1 MSESVVSV
9 RHKIKPLS
17 ANEAA
22 RLGQL
27 QEVVVENFQ
36 SFVKVG
42 QALAEIRDRELYR
55 EDFHTFERYCKH
67 VFDIA
72 RGTAYRYIAAAEVVS
87 NVSKLE
93 TSGEIISMIPANEAQ
108 VRPLTLLK
116 PEQQMAVWK
125 AAVESAPRGKVT
137 ASHVAKVVK
146 GYIGQE
152 VKSKIRNAREKVDA
166 DQLLGA
172 EFRDAFQ
179 VFADRIEAARDTGYK
194 TTSRLQIVK
203 HLDALRAI
211 VAEDGA
217 EVEDMPL
224 MSDDRLKLLSAGF
237 CMYRTDQSNMCIKVF
252 SKDVAWGKHSGPFES
267 AAAMEREFKAIMQD
281 PMNVRG

>member
-1 MSESVVSV
+1 MTEAVVV
-9 RHKIKPLS
+9 VGDKIRPLS
-17 ANEAA
+17 AYEEA

-27 QEVVVENFQ
+27 QTVIVENFK

-55 EDFHTFERYCKH
+55 ADFRTFERYCKH

-72 RGTAYRYIAAAEVVS
+72 RGTAYRYIAAAEVVD

-93 TSGEIISMIPANEAQ
+93 TSGEIMSMIPANEAQ

-116 PEQQMAVWK
+116 PDQQLAVWK
-125 AAVESAPRGKVT
+125 AAVETAPKGKVT

-146 GYIGQE
+146 GFIGQD

-172 EFRDAFQ
+172 EFQTAFNALMDQ
-179 VFADRIEAARDTGYK
+179 IEFARDSGYK
-194 TTSRLQIVK
+194 TTSRMQIIA
-203 HLDALRAI
+203 HLDQLRATI
-211 VAEDGA
+211 AEDGA
-217 EVEDMPL
+217 EVEPPAM
-224 MSDDRLKLLSAGF
+224 MAEDRSKLHDAGF
-237 CMYRTDQSNMCIKVF
+237 SLFRMVESSRTITQYPGWS
-252 SKDVAWGKHSGPFES
+252 KHSGPYES
-267 AAAMEREFKAIMQD
+267 VAAMERAFRALMLE

>member
-1 MSESVVSV
+1 MTESAVAV
-9 RHKIKPLS
+9 REEIKPLS

-27 QEVVVENFQ
+27 QKVIVDNFQ

-55 EDFHTFERYCKH
+55 EEFRTFERYCKH

-93 TSGEIISMIPANEAQ
+93 TSGEIILMIPANEAQ
-108 VRPLTLLK
+108 VRPLSLLK
-116 PEQQMAVWK
+116 PDQQMAVWK
-125 AAVESAPRGKVT
+125 AAVESAPKGKVT

-146 GYIGQE
+146 GYMGQE
-152 VKSKIRNAREKVDA
+152 VKSKIRNAREKVDV

-172 EFRDAFQ
+172 EFKEKFQ
-179 VFADRIEAARDTGYK
+179 AFADQIEAARNTGYK
-194 TTSRLQIVK
+194 TTSRLQIIY
-203 HLDALRAI
+203 HLDALRGI
-211 VAEDGA
+211 VAEDGV
-217 EVEDMPL
+217 EVEDVDL
-224 MSDDRLKLLSAGF
+224 MSDDRHKLLAAGF
-237 CMYRTDQSNMCIKVF
+237 HLFRTDGTSMSIKEYRD
-252 SKDVAWGKHSGPFES
+252 SAWHKHSGPFES
-267 AAAMEREFKAIMQD
+267 MASLVREFKAIMKN